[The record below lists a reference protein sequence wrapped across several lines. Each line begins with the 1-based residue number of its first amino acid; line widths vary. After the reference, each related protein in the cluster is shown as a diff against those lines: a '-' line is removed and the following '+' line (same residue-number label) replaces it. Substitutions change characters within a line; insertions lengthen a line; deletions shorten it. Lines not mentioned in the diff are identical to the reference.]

1 MTIYTGLILTVIILT
16 ALFFVLTNA
25 LHDASSVVATFISSG
40 AGNPAQAIT
49 LAAVFSLIG
58 ALTSGNAVADTVSS
72 IAAIPADSVLLQV
85 LLAAMIGAVIWNLF
99 TWYFG
104 LPSSS
109 THALIG
115 GVVGAVWM
123 ARGSES
129 VLWGFSELI
138 APDHQLVGI
147 SKVLLFLLISPLLG
161 FIAAFVFQTISDI
174 VLSNAKSSINR
185 WIERL
190 QWVVTALL
198 AFSNGANDT
207 QKIVGIITLA
217 LVSVS
222 NLGSQIPLLGIK
234 GLVGAVTFAG
244 TLLGGWPVIKTIGR
258 DIYTI
263 RPIHGLNSQL
273 SAGANVLLSTLLG
286 APVSTTHVV
295 VGSVAGVGAADEF
308 KMVNWNIGK
317 EIITAWC
324 ITIPASAVLAAIVY
338 FIISISKVTMI
349 I

>member
-1 MTIYTGLILTVIILT
+1 VVILA
-16 ALFFVLTNA
+16 ALVFVLTNA
-25 LHDASSVVATFISSG
+25 LHDASSVVAVFISSG
-40 AGNPAQAIT
+40 AGNPVQAIT
-49 LAAVFSLIG
+49 LAAIFSFIG
-58 ALTSGNAVADTVSS
+58 AMAGGNAVADTISS
-72 IAAIPADSVLLQV
+72 IAAVPADPLLLNV
-85 LLAAMIGAVIWNLF
+85 LLAAMGGAVIWNLV

-115 GVVGAVWM
+115 GLVGAVWM
-123 ARGSES
+123 SRGSEY

-138 APDHQLVGI
+138 APEHQLVGI

-161 FIAAFVFQTISDI
+161 FAAAFVLQTITNI
-174 VLSNAKSSINR
+174 LLRNAKAAINK

-190 QWVVTALL
+190 QWLITALL

-217 LVSVS
+217 VASGS
-222 NLGSQIPLLGIK
+222 NLSVQVPLLGIK

-258 DIYTI
+258 EIYTI

-273 SAGANVLLSTLLG
+273 SSGASILLSTLVG

-308 KMVNWNIGK
+308 RMVNWNIGQ

-324 ITIPASAVLAAIVY
+324 ITIPAAALAAA
-338 FIISISKVTMI
+338 IIYYLLW
-349 I
+349 

>member
-1 MTIYTGLILTVIILT
+1 MIVVILA
-16 ALFFVLTNA
+16 ALLFVLTNA
-25 LHDASSVVATFISSG
+25 LHDASSVVATFISSR
-40 AGNPAQAIT
+40 AGNPVQAIS
-49 LAAVFSLIG
+49 LAAIFSFIG
-58 ALTSGNAVADTVSS
+58 ALAGGNAVADTVSS
-72 IAAIPADSVLLQV
+72 IAAITADQVLLNV
-85 LLAAMIGAVIWNLF
+85 LLAAMIGAVIWNLV

-104 LPSSS
+104 VPSSS

-115 GVVGAVWM
+115 GLVGAVWM
-123 ARGSES
+123 AQGSEY
-129 VLWGFSELI
+129 VLWGFNELI
-138 APDHQLVGI
+138 APGHELVGV

-161 FIAAFVFQTISDI
+161 FAAAFVLQTITNI
-174 VLSNAKSSINR
+174 LLRNAKSTLNK

-190 QWVVTALL
+190 QWLITALL

-217 LVSVS
+217 LASVS
-222 NLGSQIPLLGIK
+222 NLSGQVPLVGIK
-234 GLVGAVTFAG
+234 VLVGAITFAG

-273 SAGANVLLSTLLG
+273 SAGASVLLSTLLG

-308 KMVNWNIGK
+308 RMVNWNIGR

-324 ITIPASAVLAAIVY
+324 ITIPAAALVAAITY
-338 FIISISKVTMI
+338 YILW
-349 I
+349 

>member
-1 MTIYTGLILTVIILT
+1 MTILLELILIAVILA

-40 AGNPAQAIT
+40 AGKPAQAIL
-49 LAAVFSLIG
+49 LAAVFNLTG
-58 ALTSGNAVADTVSS
+58 ALTGGNAVADTVSS
-72 IAAIPADSVLLQV
+72 IAAIPADSIMLAV
-85 LLAAMIGAVIWNLF
+85 LLAAMIGAVIWNLI
-99 TWYFG
+99 TWYSG

-115 GVVGAVWM
+115 GLVGAVWLG
-123 ARGSES
+123 RGPEH
-129 VLWGFSELI
+129 VLWGFRDLF
-138 APDHQLVGI
+138 AAGPQLVGI

-161 FIAAFVFQTISDI
+161 FAAAYIFQTIANI
-174 VLSNAKSSINR
+174 VLRNAKSSINR

-190 QWVVTALL
+190 QWVITALL

-217 LVSVS
+217 VASVS
-222 NLGSQIPLLGIK
+222 NLGSQFPLLGIK

-263 RPIHGLNSQL
+263 RPVHGLNSQL
-273 SAGANVLLSTLLG
+273 SAGANLLVATLAG

-308 KMVNWNIGK
+308 KMVNWSIGR

-324 ITIPASAVLAAIVY
+324 ITIPAAALVAAIVY
-338 FIISISKVTMI
+338 YILTRVIMI

>member
-1 MTIYTGLILTVIILT
+1 MVVILA
-16 ALFFVLTNA
+16 ALVFVLTNA

-40 AGNPAQAIT
+40 AGNPVQAIT
-49 LAAVFSLIG
+49 LAAIFSFIG
-58 ALTSGNAVADTVSS
+58 ALAGGNAVADTISS
-72 IAAIPADSVLLQV
+72 IAAVPADPLLLNI
-85 LLAAMIGAVIWNLF
+85 LLAAMGGAVIWNLV

-115 GVVGAVWM
+115 GLVGAVWM
-123 ARGSES
+123 ARGSEY

-147 SKVLLFLLISPLLG
+147 SKVLLFLLLSPLLG
-161 FIAAFVFQTISDI
+161 FAAAFVLQTITN
-174 VLSNAKSSINR
+174 VLLRNAKSAINK

-190 QWVVTALL
+190 QWLITALL

-217 LVSVS
+217 VASVS
-222 NLGSQIPLLGIK
+222 ELSSQLPLLGIK
-234 GLVGAVTFAG
+234 GTVGAVTFAG

-258 DIYTI
+258 EIYTI

-273 SAGANVLLSTLLG
+273 SAGASVLLSTLLG

-308 KMVNWNIGK
+308 RMVNWNIGQ

-324 ITIPASAVLAAIVY
+324 ITIPAAALAAA
-338 FIISISKVTMI
+338 IIYYIMW
-349 I
+349 

>member
-1 MTIYTGLILTVIILT
+1 MVVILA
-16 ALFFVLTNA
+16 ALLFVLTNA

-40 AGNPAQAIT
+40 AGNPVQAVS
-49 LAAVFSLIG
+49 LAAIFSFIG
-58 ALTSGNAVADTVSS
+58 ALAGGNAVADTISS
-72 IAAIPADSVLLQV
+72 IAAVPADPLLLNV
-85 LLAAMIGAVIWNLF
+85 LLAAMGGAVIWNLV
-99 TWYFG
+99 TWYSG

-115 GVVGAVWM
+115 GLVGAVWM
-123 ARGSES
+123 ARGSEY

-161 FIAAFVFQTISDI
+161 FAAAFVLQTITNI
-174 VLSNAKSSINR
+174 LLRNAKAAINK

-190 QWVVTALL
+190 QWLITALL

-217 LVSVS
+217 VASVS
-222 NLGSQIPLLGIK
+222 NLSGQIPLLGIK
-234 GLVGAVTFAG
+234 GIVGAVTFAG

-258 DIYTI
+258 EIYTI

-273 SAGANVLLSTLLG
+273 SSGASVLLSTFLG

-308 KMVNWNIGK
+308 RMVNWNIGR

-324 ITIPASAVLAAIVY
+324 ITIPAAALAAA
-338 FIISISKVTMI
+338 IIYYLLW
-349 I
+349 